1 MSWLLE
7 SPVAVASPA
16 VYGLLGSLIGGS
28 IAGSVSVLVAWQ
40 TRGAAER
47 AWVRDNRRGIYAEF
61 LTNAQEFLIAL
72 LKGERVEEAY
82 DGFFK
87 PWGVVQTVAGPK
99 ALDAARTY
107 GYRLLELKNEYDARN
122 PSGPEYFDNV
132 AGWVRLARHATIA
145 AMRSDLGLAAA
156 PLSSDFYHGFMGTEF
171 EDEFLAARERRKR
184 LAKSSG
190 TGSAESL
197 AASGDVGEEPGPVA

>member
-1 MSWLLE
+1 LLWLLD
-7 SPVAVASPA
+7 SPVAVSSPA

-28 IAGSVSVLVAWQ
+28 IAGSVSLLVAWQ
-40 TRGAAER
+40 SRGAAER

-107 GYRLLELKNEYDARN
+107 GYRLLELKNEYDANN
-122 PSGPEYFDNV
+122 PSGPEYFDEV
-132 AGWVRLARHATIA
+132 AGWVRRARHATIA

-156 PLSSDFYHGFMGTEF
+156 PLCDHYEGFVGTGF
-171 EDEFLAARERRKR
+171 EDEFRAARERRKR

-190 TGSAESL
+190 SGSAESL
-197 AASGDVGEEPGPVA
+197 TASGDVGEEPRPVA